1 MPGHP
6 PNQDDYPGNKRRR
19 IDAVAAAHL
28 YPTAS
33 GTYGQPHLNYSTP
46 QHHVPSYSDGSHY
59 VARQPQTA
67 PGPSSYSATPITQ
80 NQQQPAQWAQSYNP
94 TPQSYVA
101 NYQDPRSIQQPYYYG
116 QTDPSVYNS
125 PWPPTQQDAQTHVHT
140 PSMVVTTQPHPMPYV
155 QPSHS
160 PVDSQHPYESG
171 PSPSYPSTLQ
181 AFDVG
186 NYGLSHDVQSQ
197 QQRQVR
203 KSPSN
208 LYFED
213 ASMHLKMQSLPI
225 LDSLVSST
233 HPFRL
238 LYVLEMH
245 KNCVVRIET
254 FIALNLSFLKRFW
267 ESLCGLIACWPRP
280 TTWLNAQ
287 TLFAMV
293 PELLQAFAQRQGEN

>member
-1 MPGHP
+1 VSLPTSPLLPFFRAALCRYSGRHA
-6 PNQDDYPGNKRRR
+6 DDVIVFSNAANLCHARSPAQPRRLSR
-19 IDAVAAAHL
+19 QQAAKNRCRGSRPLVSHRL
-28 YPTAS
+28 RYLRPTAS
-33 GTYGQPHLNYSTP
+33 

-125 PWPPTQQDAQTHVHT
+125 PWPPTQQDAQTNVHT

-233 HPFRL
+233 HPF
-238 LYVLEMH
+238 
-245 KNCVVRIET
+245 VRYMYWRCIK
-254 FIALNLSFLKRFW
+254 IAWYASRHL
-267 ESLCGLIACWPRP
+267 
-280 TTWLNAQ
+280 
-287 TLFAMV
+287 
-293 PELLQAFAQRQGEN
+293 